1 VRLIHHH
8 VVPAGEADELPASIV
23 LEARAELLERR
34 RLPADGKYVPALRYL
49 PATDFEL
56 LLECRQRLL
65 EALGG
70 ESAIGGLDGN
80 GFALDRQNDLSV
92 QGDQGACDATT
103 AQISSRRAAC
113 CSQGMLSTLICGR
126 PG

>member
-1 VRLIHHH
+1 MSAAASSCGWSRH
-8 VVPAGEADELPASIV
+8 VVTAGKADELPASIV

-70 ESAIGGLDGN
+70 ESAIGG
-80 GFALDRQNDLSV
+80 
-92 QGDQGACDATT
+92 
-103 AQISSRRAAC
+103 SRWER
-113 CSQGMLSTLICGR
+113 LR
-126 PG
+126 PRSPE